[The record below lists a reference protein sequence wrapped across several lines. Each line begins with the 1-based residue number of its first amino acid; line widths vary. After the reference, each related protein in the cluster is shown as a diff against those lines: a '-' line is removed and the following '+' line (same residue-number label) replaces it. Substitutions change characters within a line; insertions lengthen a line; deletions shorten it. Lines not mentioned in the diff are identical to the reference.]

1 MMKSLWPAWLK
12 RIFQC
17 SNGAW
22 RSFLRFSLEPFW
34 GLFSFHC
41 NYNIKE
47 IHISSNFYSE
57 LLQWWS
63 EFRSVF
69 DSRRECQY
77 ILWNNKEIRVDNK
90 PVFHNKKKLFEQDFI
105 FVNNLL
111 FELDTTNSF
120 TIISNKISK
129 INYLIWAGLRHSV
142 PKHHVKNSSCL
153 RSEISLILTID
164 NKEFDILEKKSKD
177 YYMLIKRI
185 INCPVSK
192 KIQTLVSRF
201 QSNPR
206 PGEKSIPSS
215 TWSSVWTLSK
225 SFSIQSP

>member
-1 MMKSLWPAWLK
+1 MNQSKPSVFITHTISNFCTKKIYWEIKHCQKTYKHLVFKGSFYTYGKVTIINSLIIPKFVYISSLLPVPKEIVKELNQIIFKFLWKGTDKVTRLSTINEYENGGLKMIDLESMIKSLRLAWLK

-22 RSFLRFSLEPFW
+22 RSFLRFSLEPFG

-90 PVFHNKKKLFEQDFI
+90 PVFYKKKKKNFL
-105 FVNNLL
+105 
-111 FELDTTNSF
+111 
-120 TIISNKISK
+120 NKIS
-129 INYLIWAGLRHSV
+129 
-142 PKHHVKNSSCL
+142 
-153 RSEISLILTID
+153 
-164 NKEFDILEKKSKD
+164 
-177 YYMLIKRI
+177 
-185 INCPVSK
+185 
-192 KIQTLVSRF
+192 
-201 QSNPR
+201 
-206 PGEKSIPSS
+206 
-215 TWSSVWTLSK
+215 
-225 SFSIQSP
+225 FS